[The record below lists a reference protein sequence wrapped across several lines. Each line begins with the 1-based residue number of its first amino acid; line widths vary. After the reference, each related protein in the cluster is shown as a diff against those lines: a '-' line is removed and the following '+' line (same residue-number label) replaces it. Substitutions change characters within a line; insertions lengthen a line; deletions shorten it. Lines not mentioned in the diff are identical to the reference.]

1 MDNYLIQYLVKM
13 EKNMK
18 AENQIIFK
26 EANLDDLNFA
36 LDLYNHYLSNTT
48 CTFDYEKIPLEELQ
62 ARLSYNNKKYKTFL
76 ICDKTV
82 ENIIG
87 FCFLTQFR
95 KKPAYD
101 KTAEM
106 GLYLKPE
113 KTGKGLGP
121 VIVKFLEDYAKE
133 NQIEVIIATISGEN
147 INSVKLFEKMG
158 YERCAHYKKI
168 ATKFGRKLDLIVC
181 EKIL

>member
-1 MDNYLIQYLVKM
+1 M
-13 EKNMK
+13 ET
-18 AENQIIFK
+18 ENQIIFK
-26 EANLDDLNFA
+26 ETNLDDLNFV
-36 LDLYNHYLSNTT
+36 LDLYNYYLSNTT
-48 CTFDYEKIPLEELQ
+48 CTFDHEEITLEELQ
-62 ARLSYNNKKYKTFL
+62 ARLSYHHKKYKTFL
-76 ICDKTV
+76 VCHEAVKDM
-82 ENIIG
+82 IG

-113 KTGKGLGP
+113 HTGRNLGP
-121 VIVKFLEDYAKE
+121 IIVKFLEEYARE
-133 NQIEVIIATISGEN
+133 NQFDVIIATISGEN

-168 ATKFGRKLDLIVC
+168 ATKFGRRIDLIEY

>member
-1 MDNYLIQYLVKM
+1 
-13 EKNMK
+13 MK

-26 EANLDDLNFA
+26 EANLDDLIFI
-36 LDLYNHYLSNTT
+36 LDLYNYYLSNTT
-48 CTFDYEKIPLEELQ
+48 STFDYEKITLEELQ
-62 ARLSYNNKKYKTFL
+62 ARISYGNKKYKTFL
-76 ICDKTV
+76 VCDKTV
-82 ENIIG
+82 KNIIG

-113 KTGKGLGP
+113 KTGKKLGP
-121 VIVKFLEDYAKE
+121 VIVGFLEEYAKE
-133 NQIEVIIATISGEN
+133 NQFEVIIATISGEN
-147 INSVKLFEKMG
+147 MNSVKLFEKMG

-168 ATKFGRKLDLIVC
+168 ATKFNRRLDLIQY